1 MIRIETEDA
10 WLLLEHAEHAALAG
24 EFARH
29 WKNPSFAPAE
39 PFTHV
44 LDACARHD
52 DSWRT
57 RDAVPLLTAEGKPS
71 AFSSELV
78 GTYDAFEEID
88 LDDYL
93 AVRGQAT
100 EAAAQRDPYAA
111 VLISMHTV
119 DLLTEQADL
128 STLTAEEKSLH
139 SAFID
144 GQRQRQD
151 ELKRAIRAR
160 PDMAELADD
169 KHFLRGF
176 EFLQA
181 CDSFSLYAGVGFPD
195 SGQLRHRHPTRQGD
209 SVEITLHPLGDNRY
223 QLTPYPLDE
232 PEVAFH
238 VPYRRVA
245 KSETA
250 SLARF
255 QAAYATAPIEIVVV
269 TVQESSL

>member
-1 MIRIETEDA
+1 MIRIETENA
-10 WLLLEHAEHAALAG
+10 WLLLEHAEHAMLAG

-29 WKNPSFAPAE
+29 WKNEQFAPPE
-39 PFTHV
+39 PFSHI

-52 DSWRT
+52 DSWRA
-57 RDAVPLLTAEGKPS
+57 RDAVPVLTPEGNPS

-88 LDDYL
+88 LEDYL

-128 STLTAEEKSLH
+128 TTLTDAERPLH
-139 SAFID
+139 SAFIE
-144 GQRQRQD
+144 GQRNRQA
-151 ELKRAIRAR
+151 ELKAALLAK
-160 PDMAELADD
+160 PDLAELADD
-169 KHFLRGF
+169 AHFQRGF

-181 CDSFSLYAGVGFPD
+181 CDSFSLYAGVGFPET
-195 SGQLRHRHPTRQGD
+195 GILRHPQPTRSGAL
-209 SVEITLHPLGDNRY
+209 VEIKIHPLGNNRY
-223 QLTPYPLDE
+223 RLDPYPLDE
-232 PEVAFH
+232 PEITFH
-238 VPYRRVA
+238 VPYRRVT

-250 SLARF
+250 SLGRF
-255 QAAYATAPIEIVVV
+255 QAAYATAAVEIICITVVRD
-269 TVQESSL
+269 

>member
-1 MIRIETEDA
+1 MIRIETENA
-10 WLLLEHAEHAALAG
+10 WLLLEHAEHAMLAG

-29 WKNPSFAPAE
+29 WKNEQFAPPE
-39 PFTHV
+39 PFSHI

-52 DSWRT
+52 DSWRA
-57 RDAVPLLTAEGKPS
+57 RDAVPVLTPEGNPS

-88 LDDYL
+88 LEDYL
-93 AVRGQAT
+93 GVRGQAT

-128 STLTAEEKSLH
+128 TTLTDAERPLH
-139 SAFID
+139 SAFIE
-144 GQRQRQD
+144 GQRSRQA
-151 ELKRAIRAR
+151 ELKAALRAE
-160 PDMAELADD
+160 PDLAELADD
-169 KHFLRGF
+169 AHFQRGF

-181 CDSFSLYAGVGFPD
+181 CDSFSLYAGVGFPET
-195 SGQLRHRHPTRQGD
+195 GTLRHPQPTRSGA
-209 SVEITLHPLGDNRY
+209 SVEIKIHPLGDNRY
-223 QLTPYPLDE
+223 RLDPYPLDE
-232 PEVAFH
+232 PEITFH

-250 SLARF
+250 SLGRF
-255 QAAYATAPIEIVVV
+255 QAAYATAPVEIVCITVV
-269 TVQESSL
+269 RD